1 MIFFE
6 PYPLPI
12 PSIDS
17 DEVVFDVL
25 VLIEINSN
33 FEFVERLSRVES
45 IESSESKNTIGVTHD
60 FSIYFSSHHLISHLS
75 SLISHLS
82 SLISTIITT
91 ITHHRSTV
99 ANNKKRRTRG
109 PKA

>member
-60 FSIYFSSHHLISHLS
+60 SSPSIFHLIIS

-82 SLISTIITT
+82 SQQS
-91 ITHHRSTV
+91 
-99 ANNKKRRTRG
+99 
-109 PKA
+109 